1 MRKGGTTALFCAF
14 RLEYNR
20 NIKNSCRQTLY
31 SCALLYSCV
40 LLSSCTLFFLHT
52 ILLAHRPYFDV
63 DPKPPLRLAV
73 ALSSN
78 VMPKGRKIP

>member
-1 MRKGGTTALFCAF
+1 MRKGGITALFCAF
-14 RLEYNR
+14 CLEYNR
-20 NIKNSCRQTLY
+20 NIKKFLQADLIFLCT
-31 SCALLYSCV
+31 ALFL
-40 LLSSCTLFFLHT
+40 CTAIFLHT